1 MTDLLIVAQSVPST
15 QSISLLQLVIGLVSV
30 VLAVAGVV
38 LAVAGIAWRAGRAV
52 ATKDDLAAL
61 KAENEK
67 AHAGITDNL
76 MENRRQI
83 HENRR
88 QIQQVATKDDLA
100 ALKTE
105 NEKAHA
111 GITDNLME
119 NRRQIH
125 ENRRQIQQV
134 AESMRS
140 IDRSVAFLSGRLHE
154 RDQSDEA
161 RRQALGEA
169 QETHG

>member
-1 MTDLLIVAQSVPST
+1 
-15 QSISLLQLVIGLVSV
+15 
-30 VLAVAGVV
+30 
-38 LAVAGIAWRAGRAV
+38 
-52 ATKDDLAAL
+52 
-61 KAENEK
+61 
-67 AHAGITDNL
+67 

-83 HENRR
+83 
-88 QIQQVATKDDLA
+88 D
-100 ALKTE
+100 
-105 NEKAHA
+105 
-111 GITDNLME
+111 
-119 NRRQIH
+119 

>member
-1 MTDLLIVAQSVPST
+1 MTDLLIVAQSAPST

-61 KAENEK
+61 K
-67 AHAGITDNL
+67 
-76 MENRRQI
+76 
-83 HENRR
+83 
-88 QIQQVATKDDLA
+88 
-100 ALKTE
+100 TE

-111 GITDNLME
+111 GITDHL
-119 NRRQIH
+119 I
-125 ENRRQIQQV
+125 ENRRQIQENRRQLHQV
-134 AESMRS
+134 GESMRS
-140 IDRSVAFLSGRLHE
+140 IERSVAFISGRLYE

-161 RRQALGEA
+161 RRQGLGKA

>member
-1 MTDLLIVAQSVPST
+1 MTDLLIVAQSAPST

-61 KAENEK
+61 K
-67 AHAGITDNL
+67 
-76 MENRRQI
+76 
-83 HENRR
+83 
-88 QIQQVATKDDLA
+88 
-100 ALKTE
+100 TE

-125 ENRRQIQQV
+125 ENRRQIHQV

-140 IDRSVAFLSGRLHE
+140 IESSVAFMSGRLYE

-161 RRQALGEA
+161 RRQGLGKA

>member
-1 MTDLLIVAQSVPST
+1 MTDLLIVAQSAPST

-61 KAENEK
+61 K
-67 AHAGITDNL
+67 
-76 MENRRQI
+76 
-83 HENRR
+83 
-88 QIQQVATKDDLA
+88 
-100 ALKTE
+100 TE

-119 NRRQIH
+119 NRRQIQ
-125 ENRRQIQQV
+125 ENRRQIHENGRQIHQV

-140 IDRSVAFLSGRLHE
+140 IARSVAFMSGRLYE

-161 RRQALGEA
+161 RRTGLGKA

>member
-1 MTDLLIVAQSVPST
+1 MTDLLIVAQAVSST

-61 KAENEK
+61 ATKDDLAALATKDDLAALATKDDLAALRTDNEK

-83 HENRR
+83 H
-88 QIQQVATKDDLA
+88 QV
-100 ALKTE
+100 
-105 NEKAHA
+105 
-111 GITDNLME
+111 G
-119 NRRQIH
+119 
-125 ENRRQIQQV
+125 
-134 AESMRS
+134 ESMRS
-140 IDRSVAFLSGRLHE
+140 IARSVAFISGRLYE

-161 RRQALGEA
+161 RRQGLGKA